1 MFLFGKNEM
10 TAANDYK
17 IPEVDLS
24 VMPKDLPEKYHYL
37 YEYSVVDDGR
47 DYMAHPDSVLL
58 RNNDILTMYPA
69 GHGKG
74 AVLNKVSKDRGLT
87 YNSCIENTPKSWE
100 KSLETPTVYRLEFK
114 DGSEKLILI
123 SANSKWPGMSTP
135 KGFNCSISEDE
146 GQTWTEFETFYD
158 KNDPDFQIIPIVAM
172 ASLTRL
178 KENGEFVDK
187 WMGLFHDSKFYN
199 YKTILTFDESG
210 KMHWSM
216 PEKYFSAYRK
226 IERKSQMCE
235 VECIRSNGGKGDEL
249 AILTRSN
256 SKKMNSLISVSKD
269 EGKTWSEPKLLPAS
283 CSGERLKA
291 EYLDNDRLFIVFRSI
306 ERGPKAMSYAKTA
319 KEKSRKWMSEGWVA
333 WVGSYDDLK
342 NGKEGDYRIKLAHT
356 YLKGQKAPEYSANA
370 DTGYCGNVVFDDGT
384 IVTSTY
390 GCFDPNKLR
399 TDNGEYKTSIVSK
412 RIKLEDVEEIL
423 VNYSK

>member
-123 SANSKWPGMSTP
+123 SANSKWLACPLQRA
-135 KGFNCSISEDE
+135 SIA
-146 GQTWTEFETFYD
+146 Q
-158 KNDPDFQIIPIVAM
+158 FQRMRVKHGL
-172 ASLTRL
+172 SL
-178 KENGEFVDK
+178 KPS
-187 WMGLFHDSKFYN
+187 MI
-199 YKTILTFDESG
+199 KTTLIFKL
-210 KMHWSM
+210 
-216 PEKYFSAYRK
+216 
-226 IERKSQMCE
+226 SQ
-235 VECIRSNGGKGDEL
+235 
-249 AILTRSN
+249 
-256 SKKMNSLISVSKD
+256 SLQ
-269 EGKTWSEPKLLPAS
+269 WLRLPAL
-283 CSGERLKA
+283 R
-291 EYLDNDRLFIVFRSI
+291 
-306 ERGPKAMSYAKTA
+306 KTA
-319 KEKSRKWMSEGWVA
+319 NLLINGWDF
-333 WVGSYDDLK
+333 STIQ
-342 NGKEGDYRIKLAHT
+342 NSIIIK
-356 YLKGQKAPEYSANA
+356 Q
-370 DTGYCGNVVFDDGT
+370 F
-384 IVTSTY
+384 
-390 GCFDPNKLR
+390 
-399 TDNGEYKTSIVSK
+399 
-412 RIKLEDVEEIL
+412 
-423 VNYSK
+423 